1 MTIRLSTGARNGI
14 AQGLGFGGLFNH
26 GSIKIYS
33 GAQPAS
39 ADAAVTGVLLGTV
52 SVSSAT
58 VTSETR
64 ATGTITLTGGASG
77 SVNTVIVNTFNII
90 PSGAVNF
97 NTSLSQTASDLR
109 DAINRDGIYTA
120 TVSGAIVTISPRA
133 GAGTSHNTYTVSA
146 GLTTITASYANMASG
161 TAPVAG
167 LVWAPPVAG
176 VLAKP
181 STAVWGFTGVAAG
194 TAGWFRM
201 VASESDPG
209 TLVSAAP
216 YYVRMDGSIAVSGAD
231 LNLSNIAIAVGS
243 PNTIDSLSFTVPAG
257 A

>member
-1 MTIRLSTGARNGI
+1 MSIRFSTGTRNGI
-14 AQGLGFGGLFNH
+14 AQGLGFGGLFNR
-26 GSIKIYS
+26 GSIKIYT

-39 ADAAVTGVLLGTV
+39 GDAAVTGTLLGTV

-58 VTSETR
+58 VTAETR

-97 NTSLSQTASDLR
+97 NTSLSQTASDLC

-133 GAGTSHNTYTVSA
+133 GAGTSHNGYTVSA

-167 LVWAPPVAG
+167 LVWAPPNAG

-194 TAGWFRM
+194 TAGWFRL

-209 TLVSAAP
+209 TLVTAAP

-231 LNLSNIAIAVGS
+231 LNLSNIAIAVSS